1 MADIHISLERGG
13 TPNFMPYVKSTIRS
27 PFDFHAKAICRV
39 RVCSFT
45 FFFANRDQIQACLDF
60 YSRKIHPSSRIR
72 HMNGCHWEFQRWCD
86 RLPLYLREEPKR
98 VKVVAALS
106 RALKMWDE
114 AKKEIPISSL
124 QRRGRSEWVQSNR
137 QIAY

>member
-1 MADIHISLERGG
+1 MADIRILLERGG
-13 TPNFMPYVKSTIRS
+13 TPDFMPGVKSATRS
-27 PFDFHAKAICRV
+27 PFDFRAKAVCRV

-45 FFFANRDQIQACLDF
+45 FFFANSEQLKVCLDF
-60 YSRKIHPSSRIR
+60 YSRKIHPSSRTK
-72 HMNGCHWEFQRWCD
+72 HMNGDHWEIQRWCD

-114 AKKEIPISSL
+114 AKKEVPVSAL
-124 QRRGRSEWVQSNR
+124 QRRGRSEWVQSKR
-137 QIAY
+137 QIPY